1 VGYREQLN
9 NRRSVRR
16 KEIKEKM
23 GDIGK
28 DLEERYREIRG
39 VRERLEMRL
48 IRAEEQLNKKI

>member
-1 VGYREQLN
+1 M
-9 NRRSVRR
+9 RR